1 MKRKLLILLL
11 AFSLITTNTFASG
24 SDIKVIVNG
33 NILKFDQSPIIRNN
47 RTLIPI
53 REIFEALGANIQW
66 FPESQKVLASK
77 DGRDISL
84 FIGSNIMYLD
94 SITSVELDVPA
105 EIINNKT
112 YIPLRAVSEAFDA
125 SVEWNES
132 TKTATIVSN
141 SSGLK
146 ISKVTESYEVKSND
160 GKVIMDIKYNY
171 PLIDNPNNETIID
184 EFNQNYKIIA
194 EKFIEENKNG
204 DLAKEATEFYNDA
217 LKEDFEFHPYSL
229 EETFDITYNRNKI
242 VSILST
248 SYSYTGGAHPNH
260 LQSNVIYDLTTNKK
274 LELTDILNKTENE
287 IKQIFIDGFSKM
299 VDNEPDKYFKE
310 AKETISNNTNEI
322 DKINFYLSNN
332 GLVFFFEVYE
342 IAPYAAG
349 NPSFSIPFENNEDLF
364 NEKFI
369 AQ

>member
-11 AFSLITTNTFASG
+11 SFSLLTTNIFAAS

-33 NILKFDQSPIIRNN
+33 NILEFDQSPIIRNN

-53 REIFEALGANIQW
+53 REIFEALGAEIQW
-66 FPESQKVLASK
+66 FPESQKILASK
-77 DGRDISL
+77 NGRDISL

-105 EIINNKT
+105 EIINDKT

-125 SVEWNES
+125 SVEWDENS
-132 TKTATIVSN
+132 KTATIVSN
-141 SSGLK
+141 DSSLK
-146 ISKVTESYEVKSND
+146 ISKLTESYEVKSDD
-160 GKVIMDIKYNY
+160 GKTVMNIKYEY
-171 PLIDNPNNETIID
+171 PLIDNPNNETIIE
-184 EFNQNYKIIA
+184 EFNQNYKTIA

-204 DLAKEATEFYNDA
+204 DLAKETIEFYNNA
-217 LKEDFEFHPYSL
+217 LKEDFEFRPYSL
-229 EETFDITYNRNKI
+229 GETFDVTYNRNKI
-242 VSILST
+242 VSILSNN
-248 SYSYTGGAHPNH
+248 YSYTGGAHPNH
-260 LQSNVIYDLTTNKK
+260 IQSNVVYDLATNKK
-274 LELTDILNKTENE
+274 LELTDILNKTEDE

-299 VDNEPDKYFKE
+299 VDNEPDAYFEE
-310 AKETISNNTNEI
+310 AKETISNSVDKL
-322 DKINFYLSNN
+322 DKINFYLSNT

-349 NPSFSIPFENNEDLF
+349 NPNFSIPFKGNEDLF

-369 AQ
+369 TK